1 MTDFEKTIFEKTVNS
16 IMKDFEADGEPI
28 TREEAEEMAI
38 MELKAKGLK
47 NYTTTEKVK
56 KPRKPRER
64 KVDSEKLEILQSMAE
79 VLESKGHKVQI
90 EKEVALHFGEYS
102 LRLVKHR
109 PPKK

>member
-1 MTDFEKTIFEKTVNS
+1 MADFEKLINN
-16 IMKDFEADGEPI
+16 IMKECEADGEPV
-28 TREEAEEMAI
+28 TREEAEEMAK
-38 MELKAKGLK
+38 MEMKVKTNIK
-47 NYTTTEKVK
+47 NYTSTEKVK

-64 KVDSEKLEILQSMAE
+64 KVDSEKLEILQSVAE